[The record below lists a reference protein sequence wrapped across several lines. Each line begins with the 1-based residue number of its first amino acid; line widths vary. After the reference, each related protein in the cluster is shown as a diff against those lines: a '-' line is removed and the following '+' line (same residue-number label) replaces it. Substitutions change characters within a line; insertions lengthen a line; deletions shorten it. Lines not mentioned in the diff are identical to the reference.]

1 MKLLDH
7 HHTIATCNVLSI
19 KEKIIC
25 NFPRSFLG
33 ATFSNVLYTQY
44 YTYCNVHVYDFNYN
58 IHMTFLWPTGV
69 VMRFFMAHFGCR
81 WSVIVGGL
89 ISAFGLAMGMVV
101 TEMYQVYLTFGVLT
115 GMEFSKCSL
124 FRAIWN
130 LSTDNG
136 GERGKNKMG
145 MNIFLYTVFQSIS

>member
-1 MKLLDH
+1 
-7 HHTIATCNVLSI
+7 
-19 KEKIIC
+19 
-25 NFPRSFLG
+25 
-33 ATFSNVLYTQY
+33 
-44 YTYCNVHVYDFNYN
+44 
-58 IHMTFLWPTGV
+58 
-69 VMRFFMAHFGCR
+69 MRFFMAHFGRR

-124 FRAIWN
+124 EQFEIYP
-130 LSTDNG
+130 LTMG

-145 MNIFLYTVFQSIS
+145 MNIFLYTVFQSIKDIS